1 MTAALTIAT
10 DTVVYSVVPDATIE
24 RVAFVTGSLVD
35 EATGKPVEN
44 AAVRADRTSIVA
56 RVVAG
61 GYFAASGMI
70 ERVFPDHAT
79 TGSST
84 TLTFTAPRYRPRTVI
99 VPIGAGVLFPVIAGA
114 VFLRPLPVRVAGRVA
129 KESDRT
135 GIAGATVAPKAGTA
149 AVLLRTTAHAD
160 HASGLNVT
168 PVTIADAG
176 PVRAVD
182 VAIKGGASVV
192 TLDNVGGL
200 AANDILRFGAVPS
213 EYAIVDSVD
222 AGAVTVTLR
231 YALTRSYAKGA
242 AVQSV
247 TAIPLPGATATTRSI
262 DAGDGLLLLTAAL
275 AASAVEI
282 SDPPLLEYHDVNA
295 IADADG
301 FFTADGIG
309 GVGVL
314 TLSASAL
321 GFAPLDYEWIIDYS
335 RPVAALSFR
344 LKP

>member
-1 MTAALTIAT
+1 MTALTIAT

-44 AAVRADRTSIVA
+44 ATVRADRTSIVA

-61 GYFAASGMI
+61 GYFAASGTI

-79 TGSST
+79 TGSSV

-99 VPIGAGVLFPVIAGA
+99 VPIAAGALFPVIAGT

-129 KESDRT
+129 KESDRS
-135 GIAGATVAPKAGTA
+135 GIAAATVAPKAGTA

-160 HASGLNVT
+160 HASGVNVT
-168 PVTIADAG
+168 PVTLGAAG
-176 PVRAVD
+176 PVRTVAA
-182 VAIKGGASVV
+182 AIKGGTSIV

-200 AANDILRFGAVPS
+200 AANDVLRFGAAPA

-222 AGAVTVTLR
+222 AAALTVTLR
-231 YALTRSYAKGA
+231 YALTHSYAKGA

-247 TAIPLPGATATTRSI
+247 TATPLPGATATTRSI

-275 AASAVEI
+275 AASAIEI

-295 IADADG
+295 VADADG
-301 FFTADGIG
+301 FFAADGIG
-309 GVGVL
+309 GVG
-314 TLSASAL
+314 TLNFTASAT
-321 GFAPLDYEWIIDYS
+321 GFTPQDYEWIIDYS
-335 RPVAALSFR
+335 RPVAALSFK